1 MQFQNVSGD
10 TQELPS
16 LGEDGVPL
24 RVPAGGEFTAT
35 GDAAKSLLTNPAFT
49 RVDKSEKE

>member
-1 MQFQNVSGD
+1 MQFKNVSGD

-16 LGEDGVPL
+16 LGEDGL